1 MALEEIR
8 SMIRYNYASSV
19 LKLRLADVK
28 RSYER
33 EKYTFIGLLSDF
45 GGFNDGIVLVPAVIM
60 GFYNSRMYHSAKTSV
75 FPIKRKSRPRYKS
88 DLQKKFSADNALGT

>member
-1 MALEEIR
+1 M
-8 SMIRYNYASSV
+8 
-19 LKLRLADVK
+19 ADVK

-45 GGFNDGIVLVPAVIM
+45 GGFNDGIVLVPAIVM

-75 FPIKRKSRPRYKS
+75 FPIKRKSRPRKKS
-88 DLQKKFSADNALGT
+88 ALQKKFSSDSALGA